1 MTSRSKR
8 GTQAADN
15 ADAYVTMAS
24 FNALAMELRERLE
37 ETERDRIAMHDHH
50 FKLEAEFMAY
60 KAKTDR
66 AIAQL
71 CDIIMEQKD
80 RVNYLYRKQDEHD
93 AAVPATASNND
104 TNNGSKAK
112 KAKTTKKQ
120 IIVKELDETIQAEVL
135 SVVNPVKEVKEAID
149 FKTIV
154 IHMPNPLAFKKRKS
168 SKARTVLIN
177 ALLKHLDIKDDVF
190 LFSMIGNALL
200 HIIVPESKEQE
211 IVDKIRGFKMKTI
224 DSFKPFAVP
233 QHGRLGKEEI
243 KLITIKR
250 LAYMYQKAVL
260 LNLKNHI
267 IKGLDPETKELVLK
281 EATLFSFNYH
291 KNIDKNQEF
300 LKNSPGGVAD
310 G

>member
-1 MTSRSKR
+1 
-8 GTQAADN
+8 
-15 ADAYVTMAS
+15 
-24 FNALAMELRERLE
+24 
-37 ETERDRIAMHDHH
+37 MH
-50 FKLEAEFMAY
+50 Y
-60 KAKTDR
+60 
-66 AIAQL
+66 I
-71 CDIIMEQKD
+71 
-80 RVNYLYRKQDEHD
+80 
-93 AAVPATASNND
+93 
-104 TNNGSKAK
+104 
-112 KAKTTKKQ
+112 
-120 IIVKELDETIQAEVL
+120 
-135 SVVNPVKEVKEAID
+135 
-149 FKTIV
+149 
-154 IHMPNPLAFKKRKS
+154 
-168 SKARTVLIN
+168 
-177 ALLKHLDIKDDVF
+177 
-190 LFSMIGNALL
+190 L